1 MYFSFLR
8 IELMLLVCHFAFP
21 APFLMPSVHQNERVV
36 PCGDGGIDVT
46 RRADPVLKIPDIRV
60 SEIFGDSAM
69 G

>member
-46 RRADPVLKIPDIRV
+46 RRADQSLKRPDIRALR
-60 SEIFGDSAM
+60 ILDDY
-69 G
+69 